1 MQGEVDLTD
10 SDVSVVCRHWR
21 SKIAKNYRETINN
34 IKTSGKRPHWMSEA
48 VFDELATWWSN
59 EDFVV
64 NLYHIFNLNC
74 LRQII
79 YK

>member
-1 MQGEVDLTD
+1 MQGEVDLAD
-10 SDVSVVCRHWR
+10 SDVSVVRRHWS

-34 IKTSGKRPHWMSEA
+34 IKTSRKRPHWMSEA
-48 VFDELATWWSN
+48 VFDEFATWWSN